1 MNRKRLTLV
10 LALILAPALAAAPGA
25 AAGGGILLRIDGAYI
40 AYSYDHSQVFGDRV
54 SFKLGDWDVTS
65 RGIKID
71 LASRS
76 ALAFGGVTL
85 AKDTEKREADELLFD
100 LPLKSGVLLRYG
112 EAIEAVSLEAGAPL
126 SDEARL
132 ALPARR
138 KPLDEMSLVR
148 IRGSLVSFA
157 AKIIEIGDSLEVT
170 GYEVTLLIEGIE
182 SVGFAKFDLSF
193 GDKQKTNGF
202 SLDKIWYTK
211 TQGLFGK
218 ASFTLEREKKISSF
232 TQIYYEEH
240 SILKDYVGLPRQ
252 FDLQTSTTLGIGKSS
267 NVGLSGNYNSTNLWN
282 ARVWLDRAWNNDRN
296 KVLVDFSFNRPLQGR
311 NESWIGLQTNFDFQA
326 AGRLAIQAKYEVHD
340 QALASLAYNVTF
352 GKRLSLALQSGY
364 SRILIGG
371 TGSVS
376 KIFTGDANLSY
387 QADLFNMGTDYYLNY
402 DLLGNQRLTRP
413 QLRLAFNPVTFYGGL
428 LTATLQNIFVV
439 NDLAR
444 DSVSNR
450 SYSDNLALNL
460 AAAPIY
466 LRENTSVQVNL
477 AFEQFLEKQG
487 RNFTSGGLILRAN
500 TRILSGLTLEGF
512 YSLQSRRRS
521 KSWLIEG
528 TTSQDLSGV
537 LRFNPGEKLNGW
549 ISASFD
555 PKTGEWKQSFADV
568 TVGLIKNWN
577 FQSMLNYDFFR
588 KRIANVDLYLIRHAG
603 RFDLR
608 FIWRSISKQ
617 FLIELIPAVGPR
629 SSS

>member
-1 MNRKRLTLV
+1 MNRKVPAVVLP
-10 LALILAPALAAAPGA
+10 LALALGLAAIPGTT
-25 AAGGGILLRIDGAYI
+25 AAGNILLRVAGAYI
-40 AYSYDHSQVFGDRV
+40 AYSYDHNQIFGDRV
-54 SFKLGDWDVTS
+54 SFKLGGWDVTS

-71 LASRS
+71 IASRS
-76 ALAFGGVTL
+76 ALAFGGVEL
-85 AKDTEKREADELLFD
+85 IKDAEKQEADEVLFD
-100 LPLKSGVLLRYG
+100 LPLKSGILLRYG
-112 EAIEAVSLEAGAPL
+112 QTIEAVSLETGAPL
-126 SDEARL
+126 SDEARQ
-132 ALPARR
+132 ALSARR
-138 KPLDEMSLVR
+138 KPLDDMSLLR

-157 AKIIEIGDSLEVT
+157 AKIVEIGDSLEIR
-170 GYEVTLLIEGIE
+170 GYEVTLFIEGIE
-182 SVGFAKFDLSF
+182 SVGFAKFDLSL
-193 GDKQKTNGF
+193 GEKPKTNGF
-202 SLDKIWYTK
+202 LLDKIWYTK

-232 TQIYYEEH
+232 TQVYYEEH

-252 FDLQTSTTLGIGKSS
+252 FDLQTSTTLGIGKNA
-267 NVGLSGNYNSTNLWN
+267 NVGLSGNYNSTSLWN

-296 KVLVDFSFNRPLQGR
+296 KVLVDFTFNRPLQGR
-311 NESWIGLQTNFDFQA
+311 NESWLGLQTSFDFQV
-326 AGRLAIQAKYEVHD
+326 AGRLAVQARYEVHD
-340 QALASLAYNVTF
+340 QTLASLAYNATI
-352 GKRLSLALQSGY
+352 GKRLTLAIQSGY

-371 TGSVS
+371 MGSVS

-387 QADLFNMGTDYYLNY
+387 RADLFSLGTDYYLNY

-428 LTATLQNIFVV
+428 LTASLQNIFVV
-439 NDLAR
+439 NDFAR
-444 DSVSNR
+444 DAVSNR
-450 SYSDNLALNL
+450 SYSDNIALNL

-466 LRENTSVQVNL
+466 LRENTSIQVNL

-500 TRILSGLTLEGF
+500 TRILSALTLEGF

-521 KSWLIEG
+521 KGWLIEG

-537 LRFNPGEKLNGW
+537 LRFNPGEGLNGW

-577 FQSMLNYDFFR
+577 FQSLLNYDFFR
-588 KRIANVDLYLIRHAG
+588 RRIANVDLYLIRHAG

-617 FLIELIPAVGPR
+617 FLIELIPAVGQ
-629 SSS
+629 